1 MNLTGGR
8 NMKIT
13 LIEPRAPGKHVYSN
27 VNMPRL
33 GLPILGT
40 QLKQAGHEVK
50 LILGSRRDIRLSDI
64 TRADLICISTTTSTV
79 IEAYHLA
86 DFARDQGKPVV
97 MGGAHVSF
105 MAEEALKHCDYVCRG
120 EGDLT
125 FIPLISCIER
135 GELPLDI
142 PGLSFRRDG
151 SIVHNPAADWVDM
164 NRVPFPDLSLF
175 TGLKMSTYPVMTS
188 RGCPFDCT
196 FCSVTQMFGHKYRC
210 RETSAL
216 LEELKQYRGKQVF
229 FIDDNFAANPRRTKE
244 LLRAMIR
251 DDVKPSWWCTQV
263 RTDAVRD
270 DELLQLMYD
279 SNCRMVF
286 VGMESVNPATLKSYN
301 KKQEVEDI
309 VYCVR
314 RFHQLGIMV
323 HGMFVFG
330 ADEDSLQTIQ
340 ETLDFALKNRIDT
353 VQFLILTPLPGTRT
367 FAELEREGRLLTRDW
382 NLYDA
387 HHVVF
392 QPSQMSPYELQK
404 ATIRAFKKFYGLS
417 HIFSNLFLTGF
428 RSLAFRALGC
438 WMVRS
443 WEKENR
449 WYYRFLQIISNPQPA
464 ATWGSRISKSIER
477 FRLRKLKYICSE
489 RFMEIEVAQEQGH
502 YRVDLKGY
510 LNDFSLAETFK
521 TISGQIP
528 RIYQNITIN
537 LDEVYFA
544 SEKTVIK
551 FIDKLNELTSR
562 ARNIEVR
569 VAPENKYLVQVLQ
582 KYDLKIP
589 QFSISG

>member
-1 MNLTGGR
+1 MGGL

-13 LIEPRAPGKHVYSN
+13 LIEPKAPGKHVYSN

-50 LILGSRRDIRLSDI
+50 LILGSRRDICLSDI
-64 TRADLICISTTTSTV
+64 TGADLICVSTTTSTV

-86 DFARDQGKPVV
+86 DFARSQGKPVV

-105 MAEEALKHCDYVCRG
+105 LPEEALEHCDYVCRG
-120 EGDLT
+120 EADLT
-125 FIPLISCIER
+125 FVPLISCIER
-135 GELPLDI
+135 GELPADI
-142 PGLSFRRDG
+142 PGVSFYQEGD
-151 SIVHNPAADWVDM
+151 IIHNPAAEWVDM
-164 NRVPFPDLSLF
+164 NRVPFPDLTLF
-175 TGLKMSTYPVMTS
+175 EGLKMSTYPVMTS

-196 FCSVTQMFGHKYRC
+196 FCSVTQMFGRKYRC

-216 LEELKQYRGKQVF
+216 LEELEQYRGKQVF
-229 FIDDNFAANPRRTKE
+229 FIDDNFTANPRRTKE
-244 LLRAMIR
+244 LLREMIKR
-251 DDVKPSWWCTQV
+251 DVKPSWWCTQV
-263 RTDAVRD
+263 RTDAARD
-270 DELLQLMYD
+270 DELLRLMYD

-286 VGMESVNPATLKSYN
+286 VGMESVNPETLKSYN

-309 VYCVR
+309 VYCVQ
-314 RFHQLGIMV
+314 RFHEMGIMV

-367 FAELEREGRLLTRDW
+367 FSELEQGGRLLTRDW

-392 QPSQMSPYELQK
+392 QPAQMSAYELQK
-404 ATIRAFKKFYGLS
+404 ATIQAFKRFYTLS
-417 HIFSNLFLTGF
+417 HIFHNLFTTGF
-428 RSLAFRALGC
+428 RSAAFRALGY

-443 WEKENR
+443 WERENR
-449 WYYRFLQIISNPQPA
+449 WYYRYLQVLSNPLKPLV
-464 ATWGSRISKSIER
+464 WGSRISKSIER
-477 FRLRKLKYICSE
+477 FRLRQLRYICSE
-489 RFMEIEVAQEQGH
+489 KLIEIEVAQEQGR
-502 YRVDLKGY
+502 YMVDLKGY

-521 TISGQIP
+521 TISAQIP
-528 RIYQNITIN
+528 RLYQNVTIN
-537 LDEVYFA
+537 LDEVCFT

-551 FIDKLNELTSR
+551 FIDHLNDLTSR

-569 VAPENKYLVQVLQ
+569 IGSGNKYLVQVLQ